1 MGAFRFCQGDILP
14 VMEINRQYASKNFW
28 RGNDP
33 RSIMLHTTGGGSLI
47 GAIETLKARGLSYN
61 YIFCEGKVYELVHY
75 KNSAWHAGVVKG
87 MNMRSQIFYKTGKG
101 EDNPNRHSI
110 GFSFVYPK
118 PDYKVLNDVDVDNA
132 VLLMKQIGKET
143 NQRFNADNIF
153 YHREVTNDKPII
165 VQGYR
170 NQILEALIGDKD
182 DKDVVDEKYLKLMIQ
197 FLQLRIQL
205 LLLQLKQ

>member
-1 MGAFRFCQGDILP
+1 
-14 VMEINRQYASKNFW
+14 
-28 RGNDP
+28 
-33 RSIMLHTTGGGSLI
+33 MLHTTGGGTLV
-47 GAIETLKARGLSYN
+47 GAITTLIARGLSYN
-61 YIFCEGKVYELVHY
+61 YIFFEGKVYELVHY

-87 MNMRSQIFYKTGKG
+87 MNMRSQVFYKTGKG

-110 GFSFVYPK
+110 GFAFVYPQ

-197 FLQLRIQL
+197 FLQLKIQL
-205 LLLQLKQ
+205 LLLKLKQ

>member
-1 MGAFRFCQGDILP
+1 
-14 VMEINRQYASKNFW
+14 MEISKEYASKNFW
-28 RGNDP
+28 TGNNP
-33 RSIMLHTTGGGSLI
+33 RSIILHTTGGGSLI
-47 GAIETLKARGLSYN
+47 GAIETLIARGLSYN
-61 YIFCEGKVYELVHY
+61 YIFFEGKVYELVHY

-87 MNMRSQIFYKTGKG
+87 MNMRSQVFYKTGKG
-101 EDNPNRHSI
+101 EDNPNRHSV
-110 GFSFVYPK
+110 GFSFVYPQ

-197 FLQLRIQL
+197 FLQLKIQL
-205 LLLQLKQ
+205 LLLKLKQ